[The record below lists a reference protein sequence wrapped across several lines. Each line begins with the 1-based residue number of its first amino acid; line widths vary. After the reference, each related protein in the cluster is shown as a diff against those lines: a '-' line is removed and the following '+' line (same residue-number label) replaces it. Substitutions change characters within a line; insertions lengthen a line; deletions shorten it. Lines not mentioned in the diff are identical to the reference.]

1 MNRGITYALLAA
13 ALFGASTPFA
23 KQLVGEVQPL
33 LLAGLLYLGSG
44 LGLAI
49 FRCIRDRGWRP
60 PGLTRRGWAWLLAAI
75 LFGGVLGPAAL
86 MYGLTHAGAAQA
98 SLLLNLEAVLT
109 AMIAWVVFRENAD
122 RRVVLGMVAIVA
134 GGVLLSWPS
143 AQAQWLGWLGPLAIS
158 LAALSWAIDN
168 NLTRQVA
175 TDDALFIAGLKGL
188 VAGFIN
194 TGLALAVG
202 ARLPPVDAIAGIFL
216 VGLLGYGA
224 SLVLFVLALR
234 GLGVARTGA
243 YFSVAPFVG
252 AALSIAMFGEA
263 TTPLF
268 WIAAGMMAIG
278 VWLHATEVH
287 DHWHWHGDLHHRHP
301 HYPDAEHRH
310 RH

>member
-1 MNRGITYALLAA
+1 MNRGIAYALLAA

-23 KQLVGEVQPL
+23 KQLVGDVQPL

-49 FRCIRDRGWRP
+49 FRCVRDRGWTR
-60 PGLTRRGWAWLLAAI
+60 PGLTRRGWSWLLAAI
-75 LFGGVLGPAAL
+75 LFGGLLGPAAL
-86 MYGLTHAGAAQA
+86 MFGLTHAGAAQA
-98 SLLLNLEAVLT
+98 SLLLNLEGVLT
-109 AMIAWVVFRENAD
+109 AGIAWVVFRENAD
-122 RRVVLGMVAIVA
+122 RRIVLGMVAIVA
-134 GGVLLSWPS
+134 GGVLLALPS
-143 AQAQWLGWLGPLAIS
+143 EQAKLQSWLGPLAIS

-175 TDDALFIAGLKGL
+175 TNDAVFIAGLKGL
-188 VAGFIN
+188 VAGAIN
-194 TGLALAVG
+194 TGLALAAG
-202 ARLPPVDAIAGIFL
+202 ARLPPVDAVAGIFL

-234 GLGVARTGA
+234 NLGAARTGA

-252 AALSIAMFGEA
+252 AALSIAMFGE
-263 TTPLF
+263 TTNALF
-268 WIAAGMMAIG
+268 WIAAGLMAIG

-287 DHWHWHGDLHHRHP
+287 DHWHWHGELHHRHP